1 MSDLRFFLAM
11 TSSGARAPGRAL
23 CGSHR
28 RALAGLV
35 ALLASGATVAQPA
48 PEPAPPPRVE
58 QTDPAADARR
68 ASLQRDVDEALQ
80 KGDLPGARAALEELI
95 AATPENDSQAPMHR
109 YNLACVRARLGETE
123 QALVGLED
131 AISIGFVDF
140 FHLSRDR
147 DLASLRDTGGYRLLL
162 AGWRDLLDARGEA
175 DLGSARDAF
184 GASYRFARDE
194 RLRLNIASCFDERS
208 TSEALA
214 EIRAVARWAAA
225 NLFGEDALPP
235 EGDEG
240 PTPHHWVTLILP
252 TPSHFVKFVP
262 TPGIGGVYEHD
273 RRILVAQELGASLR
287 HEFMHVLHH
296 RRMSRIGQ
304 SHAWWAQEGL
314 ASLVE
319 DVTREGPGPGA
330 RGIRPAPSWRTNIA
344 KRLAARNALTPWR
357 TLFAMPRERF
367 VSVRPIANYS
377 QARAV
382 TLFLLERGAL
392 QIWMEEY
399 ERSYRADPTG
409 LTAVEAALG
418 KPAQDAERD
427 YRAWLLALPVVAEE
441 IRPGMA
447 SLGVVI
453 GAGSGEGPV
462 VEDTEAAVRSAP
474 RPPGAGVNAERL
486 RRRDVITAIG
496 GEATRTMEDVVRA
509 LSEREVGETVA
520 VSVRRGTLRLEIP
533 VTLRA
538 QGTDAQ

>member
-1 MSDLRFFLAM
+1 M
-11 TSSGARAPGRAL
+11 TAFAPRVPGRAR
-23 CGSHR
+23 GRSHR
-28 RALAGLV
+28 RALAALV
-35 ALLASGATVAQPA
+35 ALLASGATVAQP
-48 PEPAPPPRVE
+48 EPAASAPPRVE
-58 QTDPAADARR
+58 QTDAAADARR
-68 ASLQRDVDEALQ
+68 ASLQRDVNEALQ
-80 KGDLPGARAALEELI
+80 KGDLPAARAALEALI
-95 AATPENDSQAPMHR
+95 EATPENDSQAPMHR

-123 QALVGLED
+123 QALAGLED

-235 EGDEG
+235 EGDDG

-252 TPSHFVKFVP
+252 TPAHFVKFVP
-262 TPGIGGVYEHD
+262 TPGVGGVYEHD

-287 HEFMHVLHH
+287 HEFVHVLHH
-296 RRMSRIGQ
+296 RRMSRSGQ

-319 DVTREGPGPGA
+319 DVTREGPGAAGES
-330 RGIRPAPSWRTNIA
+330 GNIRPAPSWRTNIA

-357 TLFAMPRERF
+357 TLFAMPHERF

-392 QIWMEEY
+392 QKWMEEY

-409 LTAVEAALG
+409 LSAVEAALG
-418 KPAQDAERD
+418 KPAADAERD
-427 YRAWLLALPVVAEE
+427 YRAWLLAFPVVAEE

-462 VEDTEAAVRSAP
+462 VEDTEAAVRSTP
-474 RPPGAGVNAERL
+474 RPPGAGANAERL

-509 LSEREVGETVA
+509 LSEREVGETVS

-538 QGTDAQ
+538 QSTDAQ